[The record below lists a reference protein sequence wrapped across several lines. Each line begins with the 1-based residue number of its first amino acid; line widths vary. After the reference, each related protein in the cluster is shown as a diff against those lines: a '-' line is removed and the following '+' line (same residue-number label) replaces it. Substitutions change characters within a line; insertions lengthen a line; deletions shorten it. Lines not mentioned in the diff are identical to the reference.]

1 MAPLVK
7 RLEKPGTLVSR
18 SESSQI
24 HAGYVEL
31 EPGKEVGEHSTEGEE
46 ELIVMFEGK
55 AEIVSNGHA
64 ETVEAP
70 CVVLV
75 PTHTVHNVTNRSKG
89 PLRYVYVL
97 PLR

>member
-18 SESSQI
+18 SDSHQI
-24 HAGYVEL
+24 HSGYVVL
-31 EPGKEVGEHSTEGEE
+31 EPHKEVGEHTTEDGE
-46 ELIVMFEGK
+46 ELIIVVEGK
-55 AEIVSNGHA
+55 AEVISNGRA

-70 CVVLV
+70 SVVLI
-75 PTHTVHNVTNRSKG
+75 PAHTIHNVKNKSEASLK
-89 PLRYVYVL
+89 YVYVL